1 MEREAVVIAITNQKG
16 GVGKTTT
23 SINLAYYLSK
33 LKREVLLI
41 DFDPQGNASSGLG
54 VNKQELGASMSDV
67 VIGDTPIST
76 VIQQTEY
83 EGLSVAPTLS
93 TLANTEVDLAKTN
106 NKFRRLKTAIN
117 EIRNQYDFIIIPLA
131 SLGKI
136 YVDVIRGTPLLV
148 QLLIMYY
155 VVFGSY
161 QFMPK
166 IFVAA
171 VAFGINSGAYI
182 AEVIRGGIQSIDK
195 GQMEAARSLGLSNW
209 QAMRLVILPQAM
221 KNSLPALISEFI
233 ALLKET
239 SVVGWIGLND
249 IMRGA
254 DNIRFQTATAF
265 QSLFAAAVMYLVLT
279 AIFTRVM
286 ARVERKLKHDD
297 DQR

>member
-1 MEREAVVIAITNQKG
+1 MQQSQWQPFKRYKPSRLQRWRPVAW
-16 GVGKTTT
+16 
-23 SINLAYYLSK
+23 LANIY
-33 LKREVLLI
+33 
-41 DFDPQGNASSGLG
+41 
-54 VNKQELGASMSDV
+54 
-67 VIGDTPIST
+67 T
-76 VIQQTEY
+76 VI
-83 EGLSVAPTLS
+83 
-93 TLANTEVDLAKTN
+93 
-106 NKFRRLKTAIN
+106 
-117 EIRNQYDFIIIPLA
+117 
-131 SLGKI
+131 
-136 YVDVIRGTPLLV
+136 IRGTPSLV

-161 QFMPK
+161 RSVSK
-166 IFVAA
+166 LWIASL
-171 VAFGINSGAYI
+171 AFGINSGAYI
-182 AEVIRGGIQSIDK
+182 AEIIRGGIQSIDK

-286 ARVERKLKHDD
+286 AQVERKLRHDD

>member
-1 MEREAVVIAITNQKG
+1 MNFLEVIFGDGRWLYLWHGLEVTLVLTVLSLLLGTIIGLVVALLRTSTIKPLNWI
-16 GVGKTTT
+16 GK
-23 SINLAYYLSK
+23 L
-33 LKREVLLI
+33 
-41 DFDPQGNASSGLG
+41 
-54 VNKQELGASMSDV
+54 
-67 VIGDTPIST
+67 
-76 VIQQTEY
+76 
-83 EGLSVAPTLS
+83 
-93 TLANTEVDLAKTN
+93 
-106 NKFRRLKTAIN
+106 
-117 EIRNQYDFIIIPLA
+117 
-131 SLGKI
+131 
-136 YVDVIRGTPLLV
+136 YVDIIRGTPLLV

-171 VAFGINSGAYI
+171 IAFGINSGAYI
-182 AEVIRGGIQSIDK
+182 GEIIRGGIESVDK
-195 GQMEAARSLGLSNW
+195 GQMEAARSLGFSRW
-209 QAMRLVILPQAM
+209 QAMRLVILPQAL

-265 QSLFAAAVMYLVLT
+265 QSLFAAAVMYLALT

-286 ARVERKLKHDD
+286 TRVERRLKDGSE
-297 DQR
+297 